1 MEGFDN
7 NDFIPC
13 DKIEQQ
19 FISKNDYHTD
29 GYVRSQVLGLP
40 TPYYL
45 KDSNFLTENIAREL
59 SVGGTRVIKGTFNKE
74 GTDFVCSKNVE
85 VIAYEVPL
93 QIHVYPNVTD
103 YVLGYHGGYYI
114 SDNFVEITI

>member
-7 NDFIPC
+7 NEFIPC

-29 GYVRSQVLGLP
+29 EYVLSQLIGRP

-45 KDSNFLTENIAREL
+45 KDSNFLTENIASEL
-59 SVGGTRVIKGTFNKE
+59 SSGGTPVIKGTFNNKS
-74 GTDFVCSKNVE
+74 TDFVRSRNVE
-85 VIAYEVPL
+85 VRAYEVPL
-93 QIHVYPNVTD
+93 QIHVYPDVTD

>member
-7 NDFIPC
+7 NEFIPC

-19 FISKNDYHTD
+19 FKTKNDYHTD
-29 GYVRSQVLGLP
+29 GYVLSQLGYP

-45 KDSNFLTENIAREL
+45 KDSNFLTENIASEL
-59 SVGGTRVIKGTFNKE
+59 SAGGTPVIKGTFNNK
-74 GTDFVCSKNVE
+74 GTDFVRARNVE

-93 QIHVYPNVTD
+93 QIHVYPDVTD
-103 YVLGYHGGYYI
+103 YVLGYQGGYYI
-114 SDNFVEITI
+114 SDNLVEITI